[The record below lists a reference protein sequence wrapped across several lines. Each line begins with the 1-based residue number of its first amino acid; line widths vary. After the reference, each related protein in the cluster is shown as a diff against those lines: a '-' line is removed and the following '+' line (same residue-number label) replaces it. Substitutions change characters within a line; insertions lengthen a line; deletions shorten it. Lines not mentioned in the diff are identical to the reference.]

1 MNTKR
6 IARGFAILLLTYFVF
21 NLIQGK
27 AGLRAMAADE
37 QGMFVPAV
45 EGTWEKKQLRAI
57 ERTQSTSNDKKAA
70 EAAAARRR
78 SAASTAGPVRDE
90 AATAAMH
97 KAMPWVASA
106 LGLAG
111 LGLVVCG
118 LLARRRL
125 SRAQVA
131 RSMTSLQVSEAGRSN
146 KRAIHAR
153 LASNL
158 MRSELPRLV
167 VSVDDHP
174 AEAVDD
180 HPAEAEEQKLRR
192 AA

>member
-1 MNTKR
+1 MVDMNAKR
-6 IARGFAILLLTYFVF
+6 IARAFAVLLLTYFVF

-27 AGLRAMAADE
+27 TGLRAMAADE

-45 EGTWEKKQLRAI
+45 EGTWEKKQLHAV
-57 ERTQSTSNDKKAA
+57 ERTRSMSNDKKAA
-70 EAAAARRR
+70 EAAAARHR

-97 KAMPWVASA
+97 KAMPWVAGA

-131 RSMTSLQVSEAGRSN
+131 RSMTSLQVSEAGRPN
-146 KRAIHAR
+146 KRAIHPR

-158 MRSELPRLV
+158 ARAELPRLV
-167 VSVDDHP
+167 VS
-174 AEAVDD
+174 VDD